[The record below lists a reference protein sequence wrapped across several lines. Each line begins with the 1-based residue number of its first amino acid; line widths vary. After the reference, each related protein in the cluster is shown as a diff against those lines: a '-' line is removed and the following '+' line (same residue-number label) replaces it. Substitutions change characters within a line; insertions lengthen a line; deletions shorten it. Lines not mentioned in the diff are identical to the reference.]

1 MGLLIGCHSLQ
12 NRGAKILTPMRRVL
26 ESMTVDI
33 DNESCIECGACADL
47 CPEIFEMD
55 ERTGKARV
63 IVFETERTDCID
75 EAISL
80 CPAEC
85 ITWLE

>member
-1 MGLLIGCHSLQ
+1 
-12 NRGAKILTPMRRVL
+12 
-26 ESMTVDI
+26 MTVDI

-63 IVFETERTDCID
+63 IVFETERTECID
-75 EAISL
+75 EAISI

-85 ITWLE
+85 INWLE